1 MKIQVFKCW
10 DCLHDIIGDEIID
23 ESAFVLIKLGFKK
36 ILNWSLWLML
46 GSKSLRLIYIYIY
59 IYIYKRKNSIGRRL
73 TTTWLEKCGRI
84 TKLLGKIEF
93 KLCYLKKN
101 IKILFFI
108 ILTCNFL
115 YEPGCVISSTRPK
128 NKSLEGYLECLYLA
142 HDVWVFLEDS
152 LVQRTRPRRFMVL
165 WPRTLVNP
173 FYLFHMQNGW

>member
-1 MKIQVFKCW
+1 M
-10 DCLHDIIGDEIID
+10 ID
-23 ESAFVLIKLGFKK
+23 AWFEKFEV
-36 ILNWSLWLML
+36 N
-46 GSKSLRLIYIYIY
+46 IYIY

-84 TKLLGKIEF
+84 TELLGKIEF

-128 NKSLEGYLECLYLA
+128 KKANKYAKNKSLEGYLECLYLA
-142 HDVWVFLEDS
+142 HDV
-152 LVQRTRPRRFMVL
+152 
-165 WPRTLVNP
+165 
-173 FYLFHMQNGW
+173 